1 MDNKKK
7 IVKCNECWR
16 EFEIEDNEE
25 WGYCPF
31 CENDQVELKRKAKE
45 MMKSE

>member
-1 MDNKKK
+1 MTKV
-7 IVKCNECWR
+7 ICNECGR
-16 EFEIEDNEE
+16 LVEIEDCEE

-45 MMKSE
+45 ILENE

>member
-7 IVKCNECWR
+7 VVKCDKCWR

-31 CENDQVELKRKAKE
+31 CENDQVEATDCNLYE
-45 MMKSE
+45 DWEE